1 MVQFRKRVRKRCSG
15 GKGFCRHIPRETDSA
30 ARRDGAGHGARMAE
44 REREF
49 LKKGRYM
56 AKFLEYQGKEWLA
69 KGGLPVPKGRVASSP
84 EEAEEAARWIGGPVA
99 VKGQVQAGGRGKAGI
114 VTLADTPEEARAL
127 AGEILSKTVKGLP
140 VRKVLVEEKLDIKKE
155 FYCSFVVNN
164 ARDARC
170 PMLMFST
177 EGGMDIESVDESL
190 IFRLNVDPIFG
201 LKTYDAMDLCTQ
213 AGIAPGDLS
222 KIASFLCKLSAAYK
236 RCDCQ
241 MLEINPFVM
250 TGDGSLY
257 CADCKMEI
265 DNSAVFRH
273 PEFGIKI
280 ARDLPGQPTDLDV
293 IGWGIEETDARG
305 TGFLM
310 NMGYDEVSP
319 AYVGY
324 HPIGGGSAMMGL
336 DALNA
341 VGLKPANYADT
352 SGNPVAAKIYRVA
365 KAILSQPNIEGY
377 LLGGFMM
384 ANQEQWHHAHALVKV
399 LREMLPKKPGLPC
412 VLLLCGNRED
422 ESLEILRAGL
432 ADIMTPDG
440 PGSRIEIYG
449 REHVTDTQF
458 IGQRLL
464 TLCKEYSAGKSSRKA
479 G

>member
-1 MVQFRKRVRKRCSG
+1 
-15 GKGFCRHIPRETDSA
+15 
-30 ARRDGAGHGARMAE
+30 
-44 REREF
+44 
-49 LKKGRYM
+49 M

-69 KGGLPVPKGRVASSP
+69 KGGMPVPKGRVASSP

-114 VTLADTPEEARAL
+114 VKLADTPEEARAL
-127 AGEILSKTVKGLP
+127 AEEILAKTVKGLP
-140 VRKVLVEEKLDIKKE
+140 VEKVLIEEKLDIRKE
-155 FYCSFVVNN
+155 YYCSFVINN
-164 ARDARC
+164 AREARC

-190 IFRLNVDPIFG
+190 LFRLNIDPQYG
-201 LKTYDAMDLCTQ
+201 LQSYDAIDVCTQ
-213 AGIAPGDLS
+213 AGIAPADLS
-222 KIASFLCKLSAAYK
+222 KFASFLTKLSKLYK
-236 RCDCQ
+236 KYDCQ
-241 MLEINPFVM
+241 TLEINPFVM

-273 PEFGIKI
+273 PDFGIKI

-319 AYVGY
+319 GYVGY

-341 VGLKPANYADT
+341 VGLKAANYADT

-365 KAILSQPNIEGY
+365 KATLSQPNIEGY

-399 LREMLPKKPGLPC
+399 LREMLPKKPGFPC

-422 ESLEILRAGL
+422 VSLEILRTGL
-432 ADIMTPDG
+432 ADMMTPDG
-440 PGSRIEIYG
+440 IGRRIEIYG
-449 REHVTDTQF
+449 REHVTDTKF
-458 IGQRLL
+458 IGERLL
-464 TLCKEYSAGKSSRKA
+464 ALCKEYSAEKTSQKA